1 MGEEKLWTAQ
11 RRGQQL
17 NGRAPLM
24 PWPSLQSSLMPWQRG
39 KDRQPLERDVALA
52 LAAEGPGDACS
63 ATEQPDPLGSERSTD
78 ASSPVEDLAGVRER
92 RPRTSEEIRW
102 STRPLAPGAE
112 ADCSRFRIPKFEEG
126 DRQIEMVAG
135 ISGVRRARW
144 WEINH
149 AITAA
154 SAVHYWGGRDDR

>member
-92 RPRTSEEIRW
+92 RPRTSEEIRCK
-102 STRPLAPGAE
+102 SELVNYRVDYPPPVLHNGK
-112 ADCSRFRIPKFEEG
+112 DLV
-126 DRQIEMVAG
+126 DM
-135 ISGVRRARW
+135 
-144 WEINH
+144 
-149 AITAA
+149 
-154 SAVHYWGGRDDR
+154 